1 MSDFDTIPIEYY
13 EEETEMLQMW
23 LEKLNRPGR
32 VITRNC
38 NEISEWELKYN
49 LVNDDDVENKRNVA
63 LEWIQNM
70 ESDEFQDRLLNE
82 TLPEFER
89 VLIEPDKV
97 NTLERDTCHP
107 YCLMREIDHKYGNYN
122 QGYLKRGNIKFMSVD
137 KFMRSYYEEFKPYPS
152 LEKFLSEVEEA
163 NI

>member
-1 MSDFDTIPIEYY
+1 MSDFDNIPIEYY

-23 LEKLNRPGR
+23 LEKPNRPGR
-32 VITRNC
+32 VITRNG

-70 ESDEFQDRLLNE
+70 ESDEFQDRLLDE

-89 VLIEPDKV
+89 VLIESDKV

-122 QGYLKRGNIKFMSVD
+122 QGYLKRGNLKFMGVD
-137 KFMRSYYEEFKPYPS
+137 KFMRNYYEEFNPYTS
-152 LEKFLSEVEEA
+152 LENFLSEVEEA

>member
-137 KFMRSYYEEFKPYPS
+137 KFMRSYYEEFKPYPY

>member
-89 VLIEPDKV
+89 EVIIPDKV

-122 QGYLKRGNIKFMSVD
+122 QGYLKRGNLKFMSVD
-137 KFMRSYYEEFKPYPS
+137 KFMRSYYEEFKPYSS
-152 LEKFLSEVEEA
+152 LEKILSEVEEA

>member
-23 LEKLNRPGR
+23 VEKLNRPGR

-122 QGYLKRGNIKFMSVD
+122 QGYLKRGNLKIMSVH

-152 LEKFLSEVEEA
+152 LEKILSEVEEA

>member
-1 MSDFDTIPIEYY
+1 MSDFDNIPIEYY

-23 LEKLNRPGR
+23 LEKPNRPGR

-122 QGYLKRGNIKFMSVD
+122 QGYLKRGNLKFMGVD

>member
-32 VITRNC
+32 VIARNC

-49 LVNDDDVENKRNVA
+49 LVNDDDVEKKRNVA

-107 YCLMREIDHKYGNYN
+107 YCVMREIDHKYGNYN
-122 QGYLKRGNIKFMSVD
+122 QGYLKRGNLKFMGVD

>member
-1 MSDFDTIPIEYY
+1 MSDFDNIPIEYY

-32 VITRNC
+32 VIARNC

-89 VLIEPDKV
+89 ILIEPDKV

-107 YCLMREIDHKYGNYN
+107 YCLMREIDHNYGNYN
-122 QGYLKRGNIKFMSVD
+122 QGYLKRVNLKFMGVD